1 MRLLHRPGRAS
12 LALLLVFGLLAAA
25 CGGDDDA
32 APSAEPQ
39 EPEVSEPA
47 ADEPEVSEPAA
58 DEPEVSEPAA
68 DEPEVSEPA
77 ADEREV
83 SEPAADEPMEPVTLR
98 VSAWKGGG
106 TEIANVPELHD
117 KFEAEN
123 PDIKIQF
130 EFNGRGDHETVNN
143 TQLAAG
149 EAADVIMV
157 DEGLMHRWASEG
169 LLEDLSGESWVGNIL
184 PEVARFTQVDGKTY
198 QFPQELVP
206 IGLFTNNDLLA
217 QAGINE
223 LPQTWDEFV
232 ASLETLEAAGISGLL
247 LNGAEW
253 GGYQLLALSAAGTV
267 YRDNPDWSQ
276 DYKDG
281 SASFNPDWTPAFGRL
296 QELLQAGLVDGQLM
310 ASGLPD
316 SLFVDGEYAY
326 LVNGAWMYGGL
337 TNAGLDFNFM
347 PLPSDSAPH
356 GFIFVGTGLAANA
369 ASEHKDAARRY
380 IEFWSQPD
388 NLVRFTEGENALTTI
403 SNGETAFAAESAPWA
418 DAVAEGN
425 WTFAPPQSLSPPN
438 QEGEFYPT
446 VGMLYQDPGMDT
458 GELMDILDSVI
469 TPD

>member
-1 MRLLHRPGRAS
+1 MRSARPW
-12 LALLLVFGLLAAA
+12 LALLLVIGLVAAA
-25 CGGDDDA
+25 CGGDD
-32 APSAEPQ
+32 
-39 EPEVSEPA
+39 EPEAGTQPAPAPDVEEPAEPA
-47 ADEPEVSEPAA
+47 AAEPDPDDSSTTQASDPETDSGTTEPEEVPASA
-58 DEPEVSEPAA
+58 
-68 DEPEVSEPA
+68 
-77 ADEREV
+77 
-83 SEPAADEPMEPVTLR
+83 EPVTLR

-106 TEIANVPELHD
+106 TEIANIPELHE

-157 DEGLMHRWASEG
+157 DEGLMNRWASEG
-169 LLEDLSGESWVGNIL
+169 LLEDLSDQSWVGNIL
-184 PEVARFTQVDGKTY
+184 PEVARFTQLDGRTY

-206 IGLFTNNDLLA
+206 IGLFTNNALLA
-217 QAGINE
+217 EAGITE

-232 ASLETLEAAGISGLL
+232 SSLETLEAAGIPGLL

-276 DYKDG
+276 HYKDG
-281 SASFNPDWTPAFGRL
+281 EVSFNPDWAPAFGRL

-337 TNAGLDFNFM
+337 KNAGLDFNFM

-356 GFIFVGTGLAANA
+356 GFIFVGTGLAVNST
-369 ASEHKDAARRY
+369 SEHKDAARRY
-380 IEFWSQPD
+380 IEFWSDPD

-403 SNGETAFAAESAPWA
+403 SNGRSAFAPESAPWG
-418 DAVAEGN
+418 DAVAAGN
-425 WTFAPPQSLSPPN
+425 WTFAPPQSLGPPN

-446 VGMLYQDPGMDT
+446 VGMLYQDPDIDT

>member
-1 MRLLHRPGRAS
+1 MRLLHRSGRAS
-12 LALLLVFGLLAAA
+12 LALLLAFGLVAAA
-25 CGGDDDA
+25 CGGDD
-32 APSAEPQ
+32 
-39 EPEVSEPA
+39 EPEASEPA
-47 ADEPEVSEPAA
+47 ADEPEASEPAA
-58 DEPEVSEPAA
+58 DEPEASEPAA
-68 DEPEVSEPA
+68 DEPEA
-77 ADEREV
+77 
-83 SEPAADEPMEPVTLR
+83 SEPAADEPEASEPAADEPEASEPMEPITLR

-106 TEIANVPELHD
+106 TEVANIPELHE

-157 DEGLMHRWASEG
+157 DEGLMNRWAAEG

-184 PEVARFTQVDGKTY
+184 PEVARFTQVDGATY

-217 QAGINE
+217 QAGISE

-232 ASLETLEAAGISGLL
+232 VSLETLEAAGTPGLL

-267 YRDNPDWSQ
+267 YRDNPDWSE
-276 DYKDG
+276 DYKSG

-296 QELLQAGLVDGQLM
+296 QELLQAGLVNGQLM

-337 TNAGLDFNFM
+337 KNTGLDFSFM

-356 GFIFVGTGLAANA
+356 GFIFVGTGLAVNA
-369 ASEHKDAARRY
+369 AGDHKDAARRY

-403 SNGETAFAAESAPWA
+403 SNGRSAFAAESAAWG
-418 DAVAEGN
+418 DAVEAGN
-425 WTFAPPQSLSPPN
+425 WTFAPPQSLGPPN

-446 VGMLYQDPGMDT
+446 VGMLYQDPDMDT

-469 TPD
+469 TPE